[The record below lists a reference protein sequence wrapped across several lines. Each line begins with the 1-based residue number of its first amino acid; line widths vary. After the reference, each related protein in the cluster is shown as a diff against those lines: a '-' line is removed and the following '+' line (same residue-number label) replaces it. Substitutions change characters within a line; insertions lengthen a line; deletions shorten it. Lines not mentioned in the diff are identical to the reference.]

1 MPLTKVVFIGA
12 GAIGTA
18 LGNTLAKNPDLDVI
32 LVSIE
37 EDVIKSINEQHTNQK
52 YFPGIALSHRLQA
65 TMSTE
70 PVSRANFLF
79 MAIPSAETV
88 RYLRQNRSLVDPSTI
103 VVNLAKGFGEHNC
116 TIIQCLNDF
125 LPNPVCPMK
134 GPTFARDIIN
144 NQPTAFT
151 LGTDKPELF
160 PRFLEIFHGT
170 NIHLDFSPDVVGV
183 EILSILKNIYA
194 IVAGITDASFDSPN
208 LRSLVLTKAFKE
220 MRSILLEFGGQ
231 EETMFKYCGFGD
243 FTLTALNDL
252 SRNRTLGL
260 LIGKGFF
267 TREMSDKVVLEGK
280 IAVNVFMEE
289 LTKRRL
295 ENRYPILKELHQV
308 FNGQYDLSQF
318 VNRIL
323 SFPTSPWPSATP
335 PGYLSGLCRR
345 P

>member
-1 MPLTKVVFIGA
+1 MLSNKIVFIGA

-18 LGNTLAKNPDLDVI
+18 LGNSLSKNNNNDVT

-37 EDVIKSINEQHTNQK
+37 EDVVNSINKLHINQK
-52 YFPGIALSHRLQA
+52 YFPAISLNPRLKATLSTDPLKSA
-65 TMSTE
+65 G
-70 PVSRANFLF
+70 FLF
-79 MAIPSAETV
+79 TAIPSAETV
-88 RYLRQNRSLVDPSTI
+88 HYLKEHKEIIPADCI
-103 VVNLAKGFGEHNC
+103 IVNLAKGFGEHNY
-116 TIIQCLNDF
+116 TIIKCLKDF

-151 LGTDKPELF
+151 VGSTDTRHF
-160 PRFLEIFHGT
+160 PRFSELFRDT
-170 NIHLDFSPDVVGV
+170 NIYLDFSTDVQGV

-194 IVAGITDASFDSPN
+194 IVAGITDASFDAPN

-220 MRSILLEFGGQ
+220 MRNILLEFGCN
-231 EETMFKYCGFGD
+231 ELTMFKFCGFGD

-280 IAVNVFMEE
+280 IAVNVLVDVMASKHLSGHF
-289 LTKRRL
+289 
-295 ENRYPILKELHQV
+295 PILHELHKV
-308 FNGQYDLSQF
+308 FNDHYDLSQF
-318 VNRIL
+318 VNRIIA
-323 SFPTSPWPSATP
+323 FP
-335 PGYLSGLCRR
+335 GDEEY
-345 P
+345 

>member
-1 MPLTKVVFIGA
+1 MNPAEIVFIGA

-18 LGNTLAKNPDLDVI
+18 LGNSLVKNPANHVL

-37 EDVIKSINEQHTNQK
+37 DEVVKSINENHVNNK
-52 YFPGIALSHRLQA
+52 YFPGVSLNPRLKA
-65 TMSTE
+65 VTSTE
-70 PVSRANFLF
+70 PFKSADFIF
-79 MAIPSAETV
+79 MAIPSVETV
-88 RYLRQNRSLVDPSTI
+88 RYLKNYQTI
-103 VVNLAKGFGEHNC
+103 ISPEAVIVNLAKGFGEHNC
-116 TIIQCLNDF
+116 TIIRCLKEF
-125 LPNPVCPMK
+125 LPNIVCPMK

-151 LGTDKPELF
+151 VGSENPALF
-160 PRFLEIFHGT
+160 PAFAKIFSQT
-170 NIHLDFSPDVVGV
+170 QIYLDYSTDTQGV

-194 IVAGITDASFDSPN
+194 IVAGITDASFDAPN

-220 MRSILLEFGGQ
+220 MKNILLEFGG
-231 EETMFKYCGFGD
+231 EEQTIFKYCGFGD

-280 IAVNVFMEE
+280 IAVNVLVEVLASRHRSDHF
-289 LTKRRL
+289 
-295 ENRYPILKELHQV
+295 PILHELHKV
-308 FNGQYDLSQF
+308 FNDHYDVSQF

-323 SFPTSPWPSATP
+323 AFPGDEEYPA
-335 PGYLSGLCRR
+335 
-345 P
+345 

>member
-1 MPLTKVVFIGA
+1 MQAHKIVFIGA

-18 LGNTLAKNPDLDVI
+18 LGNSLAKNYENDVT

-37 EDVIKSINEQHTNQK
+37 EEVVNSINQVHINQK
-52 YFPGIALSHRLQA
+52 YFPGISLNPSLKATLSTDPIKSA
-65 TMSTE
+65 G
-70 PVSRANFLF
+70 FLF
-79 MAIPSAETV
+79 SAIPSAETV
-88 RYLRQNRSLVDPSTI
+88 RYLEKHKEIIPPGCI
-103 VVNLAKGFGEHNC
+103 IVNLAKGFGEHNC
-116 TIIQCLNDF
+116 TIIKCLKEF

-151 LGTDKPELF
+151 VGSTDTSHFSMFGELF
-160 PRFLEIFHGT
+160 RDT
-170 NIHLDFSPDVVGV
+170 NIYLDFSTDVQGV

-194 IVAGITDASFDSPN
+194 IVAGITDASFDAPN

-220 MRSILLEFGGQ
+220 MRNILLEFGCS
-231 EETMFKYCGFGD
+231 ELTMFKFCGFGD

-280 IAVNVFMEE
+280 IAVNVLVEVIAK
-289 LTKRRL
+289 KRL
-295 ENRYPILKELHQV
+295 SEHFPILHELHKV
-308 FNGQYDLSQF
+308 FSDHYDLSQF
-318 VNRIL
+318 VNRII
-323 SFPTSPWPSATP
+323 SFQVDEE
-335 PGYLSGLCRR
+335 Y
-345 P
+345 

>member
-1 MPLTKVVFIGA
+1 MQSHKIVFIGA

-18 LGNTLAKNPDLDVI
+18 LGNSLAGNNNNDVS

-37 EDVIKSINEQHTNQK
+37 EDVVNSINQLHINQK
-52 YFPGIALSHRLQA
+52 YFPGISLNSRLKA
-65 TMSTE
+65 TLGTE
-70 PVSRANFLF
+70 PIHSADFLF

-88 RYLRQNRSLVDPSTI
+88 RYLEQHKDI
-103 VVNLAKGFGEHNC
+103 VPPDCIIVNLAKGFGEHNC
-116 TIIQCLNDF
+116 TIIKCLKEF

-151 LGTDKPELF
+151 VGSTDTRHFARFTELF
-160 PRFLEIFHGT
+160 RET
-170 NIHLDFSPDVVGV
+170 NIYLDFSTDLQGV

-194 IVAGITDASFDSPN
+194 IVAGITDASFDAPN

-220 MRSILLEFGGQ
+220 MRNILLEFGCN
-231 EETMFKYCGFGD
+231 ELTMFKFCGFGD

-280 IAVNVFMEE
+280 IAVNVLVEVMAAKHLSDQF
-289 LTKRRL
+289 
-295 ENRYPILKELHQV
+295 PILHELHKV
-308 FNGQYDLSQF
+308 FTDHYDLSQF
-318 VNRIL
+318 VNRIIG
-323 SFPTSPWPSATP
+323 FP
-335 PGYLSGLCRR
+335 GEDEF
-345 P
+345 

>member
-1 MPLTKVVFIGA
+1 MPINKIVFIGA

-18 LGNTLAKNPDLDVI
+18 LGNSLAKNPDNDVT

-37 EDVIKSINEQHTNQK
+37 PEVVNSINEIHVNQK
-52 YFPGIALSHRLQA
+52 YFPGISLDPGLKA
-65 TMSTE
+65 TCSLE
-70 PVSRANFLF
+70 PLKSAAFIF
-79 MAIPSAETV
+79 SAIPSAETV
-88 RYLRQNRSLVDPSTI
+88 RYLEANKDIIPSGAVI
-103 VVNLAKGFGEHNC
+103 VNLAKGFGEHNC
-116 TIIQCLNDF
+116 TIIKCLGKF

-151 LGTDKPELF
+151 VGSDDPSLF
-160 PRFLEIFHGT
+160 PIFSRLFLDT
-170 NIHLDFSPDVVGV
+170 NIYLDFSTDTQGV

-194 IVAGITDASFDSPN
+194 IVAGITDASFDAPN

-220 MRSILLEFGGQ
+220 MRDILLEFGCSEQ
-231 EETMFKYCGFGD
+231 TMFKFCGFGD

-280 IAVNVFMEE
+280 IAVNVLVTIMASKN
-289 LTKRRL
+289 LDGK
-295 ENRYPILKELHQV
+295 YPILHELHKV
-308 FNGQYDLSQF
+308 FTDHYDLSQF
-318 VNRIL
+318 VNRII
-323 SFPTSPWPSATP
+323 SFPVTD
-335 PGYLSGLCRR
+335 
-345 P
+345 